1 MRRVAAI
8 VVVCIAFAVSATA
21 NVTVNLTRQAEV
33 LPGDD
38 CNDLFILIPGNGQTS
53 ALRLLYGAKCAVPAR
68 KSKAAERKRIV
79 EISFVKSGGI
89 AGPMT
94 RVQGTVH
101 FNHDVAQVT
110 GDAAYSR
117 QLAPDETEM
126 LRAGANPDSLKQTAS
141 QLAAKQGSSHGA
153 ADIEH
158 YTITVKTADGKT
170 HNISLNSTGGSE
182 PGVSPA
188 AAKFLSWLQ
197 KESQSILQAKMQS
210 K

>member
-8 VVVCIAFAVSATA
+8 VVVCIAFAVPATA
-21 NVTVNLTRQAEV
+21 NTIVILSRHAEV

-38 CNDLFILIPGNGQTS
+38 LNNFSILTLSNGQTS
-53 ALRLLYGAKCAVPAR
+53 AMRLLYSAKCAATAR
-68 KSKAAERKRIV
+68 SSKAAERKRIV

-101 FNHDVAQVT
+101 FNHDVAEVT

-126 LRAGANPDSLKQTAS
+126 LRAGANPDSLKQTAT
-141 QLAAKQGSSHGA
+141 QLAKRSSSGGA

-170 HNISLNSTGGSE
+170 HNISLNSTGGAE
-182 PGVSPA
+182 AGVSPA

-210 K
+210 R